1 MNDKALKKKIKNSRG
16 ITMISLVVIII
27 ILIILA
33 GVSSEILIGKNGIV
47 TRAEKSREEQKIAEL
62 SEKLELVKA
71 PTQVDKLDTVITV
84 DEYLE
89 ELQQPNAVDFS
100 VDEIERVDEDNAYV
114 TVADKYVFLVEYKED
129 KTLII
134 TYQGKAKELK
144 PRITKIELSN
154 TTNSITAKVEA
165 TRAEKYKFYIKDKID
180 GEYEYKEEN
189 KKGEYTY
196 SNLGQNKEYYIKIE
210 AINKNGQVER
220 EVKRTTGGMP
230 ELTVG
235 ELISTTTPEG
245 WINRNKTTKIEIRTD
260 KDVTGVRLQYT
271 KLPENATTE
280 DYKKAQWMNY
290 TSNGI
295 ESEKN
300 ETIAIRLWDG
310 TNATSRM
317 AIKVEKIDKT
327 VPIITET
334 TANTNTIT
342 IKATDE
348 ASGIIGY
355 TVTENT
361 TEPTNFTSYTSTK
374 TLNVNV
380 GNKTQG
386 KTYYVWVK
394 DAAGNVSAYKQV
406 GTGTVTKSEGN
417 ITFTY
422 STTNWTNKD
431 ITVTAKTTI
440 TGYKLQTSTDA
451 KTWKDTTSQTLSANG
466 KVYAR
471 LADSTNQATG
481 YAVATVDKIDKTK
494 PIVTSATAN
503 TNTITIKA
511 TDEASGI
518 IGYTVTENTTEPTNF
533 TSYTSTKT
541 LNVNVGNKTQGKTYY
556 VWVKDAA
563 GNVSAYK
570 QVGTGTVTKSEG
582 NITFTYSTTNWTN
595 KDITVTAKTTIT
607 GYKLQTSTD
616 AKTWKDTTSQ
626 TLSANGKVY
635 ARLADS
641 TNQAT
646 GYAVATVDKIDKT
659 KPIVTSATANTNTI
673 TIKATDEASGII
685 GYTVTE
691 NTTEPTNFTSYTS
704 TKTLNV
710 NVGNKTQGKT
720 YYVWVKDAAGNVSA
734 YKQVGTTSVTPSAGN
749 ITFGVAN
756 WNNGK
761 ASTTISTTSS
771 YTIKYQKNSTTGT
784 WIAIKNG
791 GSISNLS
798 HGDKIYAKLVD
809 STEQTNGN
817 YAVLEIKDTV
827 VPESAI
833 ITISGTT
840 TQTTLPIKLNAKVTH
855 TDNESEIAIE
865 SSRYVLNTNSS
876 EIGTIASSYTGG
888 KFSSNEE
895 NITISPNAIGKWYLH
910 VLSVDNAGNAKET
923 IKGPIQITTKYH
935 KHTGYATNGGGCYE
949 TPIYKVHTHISSCY
963 STQTVRSTC
972 QCGAYNGRYLENGAF
987 VCMTCGHSGHG
998 PGGICGA
1005 SITSTQTIIVCGK
1018 TQGQRYESEGIEN
1031 YSLSCGKTET
1041 TIEGYTIT
1049 Y

>member
-1 MNDKALKKKIKNSRG
+1 MKIEKLKIIKQNRG
-16 ITMISLVVIII
+16 ITLLNVVVVIA

-33 GVSSEILIGKNGIV
+33 GVSLEILIGKNGIV
-47 TRAEKSREEQKIAEL
+47 TRAEKSREKQKIAEL

-129 KTLII
+129 KKLII

-180 GEYEYKEEN
+180 GEYEYKEED

-210 AINKNGQVER
+210 AINKNGQVES

-230 ELTVG
+230 ELTIG

-310 TNATSRM
+310 INATSRM
-317 AIKVEKIDKT
+317 AVKVEKIDKT

-406 GTGTVTKSEGN
+406 GTTSVTTSVGN

-431 ITVTAKTTI
+431 ITVTANTTI

-481 YAVATVDKIDKTK
+481 YAVATVDKIDKVK
-494 PIVTSATAN
+494 PKSFNPTYTST
-503 TNTITIKA
+503 TNTITITA
-511 TDEASGI
+511 QTTDETETSTNGCSGI
-518 IGYTVTENTTEPTNF
+518 EGYRFSKDGGTTW
-533 TSYTSTKT
+533 STY
-541 LNVNVGNKTQGKTYY
+541 QGSG
-556 VWVKDAA
+556 V
-563 GNVSAYK
+563 YK
-570 QVGTGTVTKSEG
+570 FNDMLKNIEG
-582 NITFTYSTTNWTN
+582 NTYNIVVQA
-595 KDITVTAKTTIT
+595 KDKA
-607 GYKLQTSTD
+607 Q
-616 AKTWKDTTSQ
+616 
-626 TLSANGKVY
+626 N
-635 ARLADS
+635 
-641 TNQAT
+641 
-646 GYAVATVDKIDKT
+646 
-659 KPIVTSATANTNTI
+659 VTSATI
-673 TIKATDEASGII
+673 
-685 GYTVTE
+685 
-691 NTTEPTNFTSYTS
+691 
-704 TKTLNV
+704 
-710 NVGNKTQGKT
+710 Q
-720 YYVWVKDAAGNVSA
+720 
-734 YKQVGTTSVTPSAGN
+734 
-749 ITFGVAN
+749 
-756 WNNGK
+756 
-761 ASTTISTTSS
+761 ASTTKNNNYYIEEAGKQLCVFIVSNDCSRIYYKTSNGGAIAAMVYANGTSTSS
-771 YTIKYQKNSTTGT
+771 ESDTTIRNFCYPLLVSTNRDNVTYSCKDSNIGENTLKSCGSIKYKGVTYYYSSDGWWYDKKYYNSSSLKFLNSALKPYST
-784 WIAIKNG
+784 
-791 GSISNLS
+791 
-798 HGDKIYAKLVD
+798 DKWVANKL
-809 STEQTNGN
+809 
-817 YAVLEIKDTV
+817 
-827 VPESAI
+827 PESA
-833 ITISGTT
+833 
-840 TQTTLPIKLNAKVTH
+840 LDLIKL
-855 TDNESEIAIE
+855 
-865 SSRYVLNTNSS
+865 
-876 EIGTIASSYTGG
+876 
-888 KFSSNEE
+888 
-895 NITISPNAIGKWYLH
+895 YL
-910 VLSVDNAGNAKET
+910 GE
-923 IKGPIQITTKYH
+923 
-935 KHTGYATNGGGCYE
+935 
-949 TPIYKVHTHISSCY
+949 
-963 STQTVRSTC
+963 
-972 QCGAYNGRYLENGAF
+972 
-987 VCMTCGHSGHG
+987 
-998 PGGICGA
+998 
-1005 SITSTQTIIVCGK
+1005 
-1018 TQGQRYESEGIEN
+1018 
-1031 YSLSCGKTET
+1031 
-1041 TIEGYTIT
+1041 
-1049 Y
+1049 

>member
-84 DEYLE
+84 DEYLK

-100 VDEIERVDEDNAYV
+100 IDEIERVDEDNAYV

-144 PRITKIELSN
+144 PRITKVELSN

-180 GEYEYKEEN
+180 GEYEYKEED

-230 ELTVG
+230 ELTIG
-235 ELISTTTPEG
+235 ELISKTTPEG

-280 DYKKAQWMNY
+280 DYKKAQWINY

-310 TNATSRM
+310 TNETSRM
-317 AIKVEKIDKT
+317 AVKVEKIDKT

-361 TEPTNFTSYTSTK
+361 TEPTSFTSCTSNK
-374 TLNVNV
+374 TL
-380 GNKTQG
+380 K
-386 KTYYVWVK
+386 
-394 DAAGNVSAYKQV
+394 
-406 GTGTVTKSEGN
+406 
-417 ITFTY
+417 
-422 STTNWTNKD
+422 
-431 ITVTAKTTI
+431 
-440 TGYKLQTSTDA
+440 
-451 KTWKDTTSQTLSANG
+451 
-466 KVYAR
+466 
-471 LADSTNQATG
+471 
-481 YAVATVDKIDKTK
+481 
-494 PIVTSATAN
+494 
-503 TNTITIKA
+503 
-511 TDEASGI
+511 
-518 IGYTVTENTTEPTNF
+518 
-533 TSYTSTKT
+533 
-541 LNVNVGNKTQGKTYY
+541 
-556 VWVKDAA
+556 
-563 GNVSAYK
+563 
-570 QVGTGTVTKSEG
+570 
-582 NITFTYSTTNWTN
+582 
-595 KDITVTAKTTIT
+595 
-607 GYKLQTSTD
+607 
-616 AKTWKDTTSQ
+616 
-626 TLSANGKVY
+626 
-635 ARLADS
+635 
-641 TNQAT
+641 
-646 GYAVATVDKIDKT
+646 
-659 KPIVTSATANTNTI
+659 
-673 TIKATDEASGII
+673 
-685 GYTVTE
+685 
-691 NTTEPTNFTSYTS
+691 
-704 TKTLNV
+704 V

-827 VPESAI
+827 VPKSAI

-888 KFSSNEE
+888 KFSSKEE

-935 KHTGYATNGGGCYE
+935 KHTGDATNGGGCYT
-949 TPIYKVHTHISSCY
+949 TPVYKVHTHISSCY

>member
-33 GVSSEILIGKNGIV
+33 GVSLEILIGKNGIV

-62 SEKLELVKA
+62 SEKLELVKV

-317 AIKVEKIDKT
+317 AVKVEKIDKT

-361 TEPTNFTSYTSTK
+361 TEPTNFTSYKSTK

-380 GNKTQG
+380 ENKTQG

-533 TSYTSTKT
+533 TSYKSTKT
-541 LNVNVGNKTQGKTYY
+541 LNVNV
-556 VWVKDAA
+556 
-563 GNVSAYK
+563 
-570 QVGTGTVTKSEG
+570 E
-582 NITFTYSTTNWTN
+582 
-595 KDITVTAKTTIT
+595 
-607 GYKLQTSTD
+607 
-616 AKTWKDTTSQ
+616 
-626 TLSANGKVY
+626 
-635 ARLADS
+635 
-641 TNQAT
+641 
-646 GYAVATVDKIDKT
+646 
-659 KPIVTSATANTNTI
+659 
-673 TIKATDEASGII
+673 
-685 GYTVTE
+685 
-691 NTTEPTNFTSYTS
+691 
-704 TKTLNV
+704 
-710 NVGNKTQGKT
+710 NKTQGKT

-827 VPESAI
+827 VPKSAI

-888 KFSSNEE
+888 KFSSKEE

-935 KHTGYATNGGGCYE
+935 KHTGDATNGGRCYT
-949 TPIYKVHTHISSCY
+949 TPVYKVHTHISSCY

>member
-1 MNDKALKKKIKNSRG
+1 MNDKALKKKIKNSIG

-310 TNATSRM
+310 TNETSRM
-317 AIKVEKIDKT
+317 AVKIEKIDKT

-361 TEPTNFTSYTSTK
+361 TEPTNFTSYTSKK

-417 ITFTY
+417 ITF
-422 STTNWTNKD
+422 
-431 ITVTAKTTI
+431 
-440 TGYKLQTSTDA
+440 
-451 KTWKDTTSQTLSANG
+451 
-466 KVYAR
+466 
-471 LADSTNQATG
+471 
-481 YAVATVDKIDKTK
+481 
-494 PIVTSATAN
+494 
-503 TNTITIKA
+503 
-511 TDEASGI
+511 
-518 IGYTVTENTTEPTNF
+518 
-533 TSYTSTKT
+533 
-541 LNVNVGNKTQGKTYY
+541 
-556 VWVKDAA
+556 
-563 GNVSAYK
+563 
-570 QVGTGTVTKSEG
+570 
-582 NITFTYSTTNWTN
+582 
-595 KDITVTAKTTIT
+595 
-607 GYKLQTSTD
+607 
-616 AKTWKDTTSQ
+616 
-626 TLSANGKVY
+626 
-635 ARLADS
+635 
-641 TNQAT
+641 
-646 GYAVATVDKIDKT
+646 
-659 KPIVTSATANTNTI
+659 
-673 TIKATDEASGII
+673 
-685 GYTVTE
+685 
-691 NTTEPTNFTSYTS
+691 
-704 TKTLNV
+704 
-710 NVGNKTQGKT
+710 
-720 YYVWVKDAAGNVSA
+720 
-734 YKQVGTTSVTPSAGN
+734 
-749 ITFGVAN
+749 GVAN

-791 GSISNLS
+791 GAISNLS

-817 YAVLEIKDTV
+817 YAVLEIKDTIAPAKPTINLNGYISGNWTNKDITINANSIDNETGV
-827 VPESAI
+827 EYYQFSYDGVNVEGIFTNPSIINLDKQCNIYIRAVDKAGNESVWSDMLTIKRDAEAPKLTKWWFGTCTEDKI
-833 ITISGTT
+833 IIYISVTDNVGIQKVQCQTSTELESYTDWKCVEAVWDTSENAYKAEINTASWKSNLTTFKTQLYVYDYAENGGYYAEGSTTIAVKNHTHTDSCYTICGQILTISGVEYTSNDGHS
-840 TQTTLPIKLNAKVTH
+840 KDTH
-855 TDNESEIAIE
+855 YDWRTDCPAGHGTGYRWDRNGVNYSE
-865 SSRYVLNTNSS
+865 TC
-876 EIGTIASSYTGG
+876 
-888 KFSSNEE
+888 
-895 NITISPNAIGKWYLH
+895 
-910 VLSVDNAGNAKET
+910 
-923 IKGPIQITTKYH
+923 TTKIL
-935 KHTGYATNGGGCYE
+935 KCT
-949 TPIYKVHTHISSCY
+949 K
-963 STQTVRSTC
+963 
-972 QCGAYNGRYLENGAF
+972 
-987 VCMTCGHSGHG
+987 
-998 PGGICGA
+998 
-1005 SITSTQTIIVCGK
+1005 TID
-1018 TQGQRYESEGIEN
+1018 
-1031 YSLSCGKTET
+1031 
-1041 TIEGYTIT
+1041 GYTIT
-1049 Y
+1049 H

>member
-1 MNDKALKKKIKNSRG
+1 MRESLIRKIKQNKG
-16 ITMISLVVIII
+16 ITLLNVVVVIV

-47 TRAEKSREEQKIAEL
+47 TRAEKSREDQKIAEL

-129 KTLII
+129 KKLII

-196 SNLGQNKEYYIKIE
+196 SKLGQNKEYYIKIE
-210 AINKNGQVER
+210 AINKNGQVES

-230 ELTVG
+230 ELTIG

-317 AIKVEKIDKT
+317 AVKVEKIDKT

-406 GTGTVTKSEGN
+406 E
-417 ITFTY
+417 
-422 STTNWTNKD
+422 
-431 ITVTAKTTI
+431 
-440 TGYKLQTSTDA
+440 
-451 KTWKDTTSQTLSANG
+451 
-466 KVYAR
+466 
-471 LADSTNQATG
+471 
-481 YAVATVDKIDKTK
+481 
-494 PIVTSATAN
+494 
-503 TNTITIKA
+503 
-511 TDEASGI
+511 
-518 IGYTVTENTTEPTNF
+518 
-533 TSYTSTKT
+533 
-541 LNVNVGNKTQGKTYY
+541 
-556 VWVKDAA
+556 
-563 GNVSAYK
+563 
-570 QVGTGTVTKSEG
+570 
-582 NITFTYSTTNWTN
+582 
-595 KDITVTAKTTIT
+595 
-607 GYKLQTSTD
+607 
-616 AKTWKDTTSQ
+616 
-626 TLSANGKVY
+626 
-635 ARLADS
+635 
-641 TNQAT
+641 
-646 GYAVATVDKIDKT
+646 
-659 KPIVTSATANTNTI
+659 
-673 TIKATDEASGII
+673 
-685 GYTVTE
+685 
-691 NTTEPTNFTSYTS
+691 
-704 TKTLNV
+704 
-710 NVGNKTQGKT
+710 
-720 YYVWVKDAAGNVSA
+720 
-734 YKQVGTTSVTPSAGN
+734 TTSVTPSAGN

-827 VPESAI
+827 VPKSAI

-888 KFSSNEE
+888 KFSSKEE

-935 KHTGYATNGGGCYE
+935 KHTGDATNGGGCYT
-949 TPIYKVHTHISSCY
+949 TPVYKVHTHISSCY

>member
-1 MNDKALKKKIKNSRG
+1 MRKIKQNKG
-16 ITMISLVVIII
+16 ITLLNVVVVII

-33 GVSSEILIGKNGIV
+33 GVSINLLIGENGII
-47 TRAEKSREEQKIAEL
+47 TKAKKSREEQKIAEL

-114 TVADKYVFLVEYKED
+114 TVADKYVFLVEYKEN
-129 KTLII
+129 KKLII
-134 TYQGKAKELK
+134 TYQGKAEELK

-180 GEYEYKEEN
+180 GEYEYKEED

-210 AINKNGQVER
+210 AINKNGQVESK
-220 EVKRTTGGMP
+220 VKRTTGGMP

-245 WINRNKTTKIEIRTD
+245 WVNTNKTTKIEIRTD

-280 DYKKAQWMNY
+280 DYKKAQWINY

-310 TNATSRM
+310 TNETSRM
-317 AIKVEKIDKT
+317 AVKVEKIDKT

-361 TEPTNFTSYTSTK
+361 TEPTSFTSCTSNK

-431 ITVTAKTTI
+431 ITVTANTTI

-494 PIVTSATAN
+494 PVVTIATTTIGKTSIAVTATASDEQSGLTSSAYRFSKDNGNTWTDYQTSNAYTFTEIYGDLAGVTCNIIVEAKDNATN
-503 TNTITIKA
+503 TNTESKSVKTNCK
-511 TDEASGI
+511 
-518 IGYTVTENTTEPTNF
+518 NTT
-533 TSYTSTKT
+533 
-541 LNVNVGNKTQGKTYY
+541 YY
-556 VWVKDAA
+556 K
-563 GNVSAYK
+563 
-570 QVGTGTVTKSEG
+570 
-582 NITFTYSTTNWTN
+582 
-595 KDITVTAKTTIT
+595 
-607 GYKLQTSTD
+607 
-616 AKTWKDTTSQ
+616 
-626 TLSANGKVY
+626 
-635 ARLADS
+635 
-641 TNQAT
+641 
-646 GYAVATVDKIDKT
+646 
-659 KPIVTSATANTNTI
+659 
-673 TIKATDEASGII
+673 
-685 GYTVTE
+685 
-691 NTTEPTNFTSYTS
+691 
-704 TKTLNV
+704 
-710 NVGNKTQGKT
+710 
-720 YYVWVKDAAGNVSA
+720 
-734 YKQVGTTSVTPSAGN
+734 
-749 ITFGVAN
+749 
-756 WNNGK
+756 
-761 ASTTISTTSS
+761 
-771 YTIKYQKNSTTGT
+771 
-784 WIAIKNG
+784 
-791 GSISNLS
+791 
-798 HGDKIYAKLVD
+798 
-809 STEQTNGN
+809 
-817 YAVLEIKDTV
+817 
-827 VPESAI
+827 
-833 ITISGTT
+833 SGTT
-840 TQTTLPIKLNAKVTH
+840 NYLMCINGGRKYYKVNSNGAIGCMAYFKSNGNTWYGPLLVSDTNDGAKMTCSYCNKSHGILSISYHSTTYYISDAGHYMGTWEESNSVNLPNL
-855 TDNESEIAIE
+855 
-865 SSRYVLNTNSS
+865 NSS
-876 EIGTIASSYTGG
+876 SSIYDYSNNTVNERMSDIAKKLLNKYYR
-888 KFSSNEE
+888 K
-895 NITISPNAIGKWYLH
+895 
-910 VLSVDNAGNAKET
+910 LSVNNAGD
-923 IKGPIQITTKYH
+923 
-935 KHTGYATNGGGCYE
+935 
-949 TPIYKVHTHISSCY
+949 
-963 STQTVRSTC
+963 
-972 QCGAYNGRYLENGAF
+972 
-987 VCMTCGHSGHG
+987 
-998 PGGICGA
+998 
-1005 SITSTQTIIVCGK
+1005 
-1018 TQGQRYESEGIEN
+1018 
-1031 YSLSCGKTET
+1031 
-1041 TIEGYTIT
+1041 
-1049 Y
+1049 

>member
-33 GVSSEILIGKNGIV
+33 GVSSEILIGKNGII

-129 KTLII
+129 KKLII

-180 GEYEYKEEN
+180 GEYEYKEED

-210 AINKNGQVER
+210 AINKNGQVES

-230 ELTVG
+230 ELTIG

-280 DYKKAQWMNY
+280 DYKKAQWINY

-310 TNATSRM
+310 TNETSRM
-317 AIKVEKIDKT
+317 AVKVEKIDKT

-361 TEPTNFTSYTSTK
+361 TEPTSFTSCTSNK

-406 GTGTVTKSEGN
+406 GTGTVTKSE
-417 ITFTY
+417 
-422 STTNWTNKD
+422 
-431 ITVTAKTTI
+431 
-440 TGYKLQTSTDA
+440 
-451 KTWKDTTSQTLSANG
+451 
-466 KVYAR
+466 
-471 LADSTNQATG
+471 
-481 YAVATVDKIDKTK
+481 
-494 PIVTSATAN
+494 
-503 TNTITIKA
+503 
-511 TDEASGI
+511 
-518 IGYTVTENTTEPTNF
+518 
-533 TSYTSTKT
+533 
-541 LNVNVGNKTQGKTYY
+541 
-556 VWVKDAA
+556 
-563 GNVSAYK
+563 
-570 QVGTGTVTKSEG
+570 
-582 NITFTYSTTNWTN
+582 
-595 KDITVTAKTTIT
+595 
-607 GYKLQTSTD
+607 
-616 AKTWKDTTSQ
+616 
-626 TLSANGKVY
+626 
-635 ARLADS
+635 
-641 TNQAT
+641 
-646 GYAVATVDKIDKT
+646 
-659 KPIVTSATANTNTI
+659 
-673 TIKATDEASGII
+673 
-685 GYTVTE
+685 
-691 NTTEPTNFTSYTS
+691 
-704 TKTLNV
+704 
-710 NVGNKTQGKT
+710 
-720 YYVWVKDAAGNVSA
+720 
-734 YKQVGTTSVTPSAGN
+734 GN

-935 KHTGYATNGGGCYE
+935 KHTGDATNGGGCYE

>member
-210 AINKNGQVER
+210 VINKNGQVES

-230 ELTVG
+230 ELTIG
-235 ELISTTTPEG
+235 ELISKTTPEG

-280 DYKKAQWMNY
+280 DYKKAQWINY

-317 AIKVEKIDKT
+317 AVKVEKIDKT

-361 TEPTNFTSYTSTK
+361 TEPTNFTSYKSTK

-380 GNKTQG
+380 ENKTQG

-394 DAAGNVSAYKQV
+394 DAAGNVSV
-406 GTGTVTKSEGN
+406 
-417 ITFTY
+417 
-422 STTNWTNKD
+422 
-431 ITVTAKTTI
+431 
-440 TGYKLQTSTDA
+440 
-451 KTWKDTTSQTLSANG
+451 
-466 KVYAR
+466 
-471 LADSTNQATG
+471 
-481 YAVATVDKIDKTK
+481 
-494 PIVTSATAN
+494 
-503 TNTITIKA
+503 
-511 TDEASGI
+511 
-518 IGYTVTENTTEPTNF
+518 
-533 TSYTSTKT
+533 
-541 LNVNVGNKTQGKTYY
+541 
-556 VWVKDAA
+556 
-563 GNVSAYK
+563 
-570 QVGTGTVTKSEG
+570 
-582 NITFTYSTTNWTN
+582 
-595 KDITVTAKTTIT
+595 
-607 GYKLQTSTD
+607 
-616 AKTWKDTTSQ
+616 
-626 TLSANGKVY
+626 
-635 ARLADS
+635 
-641 TNQAT
+641 
-646 GYAVATVDKIDKT
+646 
-659 KPIVTSATANTNTI
+659 
-673 TIKATDEASGII
+673 
-685 GYTVTE
+685 
-691 NTTEPTNFTSYTS
+691 
-704 TKTLNV
+704 
-710 NVGNKTQGKT
+710 
-720 YYVWVKDAAGNVSA
+720 
-734 YKQVGTTSVTPSAGN
+734 YKQVGTTNVTTSEGN

-771 YTIKYQKNSTTGT
+771 YTIKYQKNSTAGT

-935 KHTGYATNGGGCYE
+935 KHTGDATNGGGCYE

>member
-1 MNDKALKKKIKNSRG
+1 MNDKVLKKKIKNSRG

-180 GEYEYKEEN
+180 GEYEYKEED

-210 AINKNGQVER
+210 AINRNGQVER

-245 WINRNKTTKIEIRTD
+245 WVNTNKTTKIEIRTD

-280 DYKKAQWMNY
+280 DYKKAQWINY

-310 TNATSRM
+310 TNETSRM
-317 AIKVEKIDKT
+317 AVKVEKIDKT

-361 TEPTNFTSYTSTK
+361 TEPTSFTSCTSNK

-380 GNKTQG
+380 GNRTQG

-422 STTNWTNKD
+422 SSTNWTNKD

-494 PIVTSATAN
+494 PVVTTATAN

-518 IGYTVTENTTEPTNF
+518 VGYTVTENTTVPTSF
-533 TSYTSTKT
+533 TSCTSNKS

-570 QVGTGTVTKSEG
+570 QVGTSTVTKSEG
-582 NITFTYSTTNWTN
+582 NITFTYSSTTWTN

-616 AKTWKDTTSQ
+616 AKTWKDETSQ

-646 GYAVATVDKIDKT
+646 GYAVATVDKIDKV
-659 KPIVTSATANTNTI
+659 KPIEAT
-673 TIKATDEASGII
+673 
-685 GYTVTE
+685 
-691 NTTEPTNFTSYTS
+691 
-704 TKTLNV
+704 
-710 NVGNKTQGKT
+710 
-720 YYVWVKDAAGNVSA
+720 
-734 YKQVGTTSVTPSAGN
+734 
-749 ITFGVAN
+749 
-756 WNNGK
+756 
-761 ASTTISTTSS
+761 
-771 YTIKYQKNSTTGT
+771 
-784 WIAIKNG
+784 
-791 GSISNLS
+791 
-798 HGDKIYAKLVD
+798 
-809 STEQTNGN
+809 
-817 YAVLEIKDTV
+817 
-827 VPESAI
+827 

-840 TQTTLPIKLNAKVTH
+840 TQTSLPVAVNAKITH
-855 TDNESEIAIE
+855 TDNESGIAIA
-865 SSRYVLNTNSS
+865 SCKYVINTSSS
-876 EIGTIASSYTGG
+876 EIGTTASSYTGG
-888 KFSSNEE
+888 TFSSNEE
-895 NITISPNAIGKWYLH
+895 NITISSNAMGKWYLH

-923 IKGPIQITTKYH
+923 IEGPIQITANYH
-935 KHTGYATNGGGCYE
+935 KHIGNSSEGGGCYG
-949 TPIYKVHTHISSCY
+949 TPIYHSHTSSCY
-963 STQTVRSTC
+963 TSKKCSGTWRIVS
-972 QCGAYNGRYLENGAF
+972 GPNNVNDYLYRCSN
-987 VCMTCGHSGHG
+987 
-998 PGGICGA
+998 CGA
-1005 SITSTQTIIVCGK
+1005 SSWSAGGQGSWACDRRVSTLTCKVSTSTIE
-1018 TQGQRYESEGIEN
+1018 RYELN
-1031 YSLSCGKTET
+1031 CGKTET

>member
-1 MNDKALKKKIKNSRG
+1 MNDKVLKKKIKNSRG

-129 KTLII
+129 KKLII

-180 GEYEYKEEN
+180 GEYEYKEED

-210 AINKNGQVER
+210 AINKNGQVES

-230 ELTVG
+230 ELTIG

-260 KDVTGVRLQYT
+260 KDVSGVRLQYT

-317 AIKVEKIDKT
+317 AVKVEKIDKT

-361 TEPTNFTSYTSTK
+361 TEPTSFTSYTSTK

-406 GTGTVTKSEGN
+406 GTRTVTKSEGN

-518 IGYTVTENTTEPTNF
+518 IGYTVTENTTEPTSF

-570 QVGTGTVTKSEG
+570 QVE
-582 NITFTYSTTNWTN
+582 
-595 KDITVTAKTTIT
+595 
-607 GYKLQTSTD
+607 
-616 AKTWKDTTSQ
+616 
-626 TLSANGKVY
+626 
-635 ARLADS
+635 
-641 TNQAT
+641 
-646 GYAVATVDKIDKT
+646 
-659 KPIVTSATANTNTI
+659 
-673 TIKATDEASGII
+673 
-685 GYTVTE
+685 
-691 NTTEPTNFTSYTS
+691 
-704 TKTLNV
+704 
-710 NVGNKTQGKT
+710 
-720 YYVWVKDAAGNVSA
+720 
-734 YKQVGTTSVTPSAGN
+734 TTSVTPSAGN

-827 VPESAI
+827 VPKSAI

-888 KFSSNEE
+888 KFSSKEE

-935 KHTGYATNGGGCYE
+935 KHTGDATNGGGCYT
-949 TPIYKVHTHISSCY
+949 TPVYKVHTHISSCY

>member
-33 GVSSEILIGKNGIV
+33 GVSLEILIGKNGIV

-62 SEKLELVKA
+62 SEKLELVKV

-310 TNATSRM
+310 TNETSRM
-317 AIKVEKIDKT
+317 AVKVEKIDKT

-361 TEPTNFTSYTSTK
+361 TEPTNFTSYKSTK

-380 GNKTQG
+380 ENKTQG

-481 YAVATVDKIDKTK
+481 YAVATVDKIDKVK
-494 PIVTSATAN
+494 PIEAT
-503 TNTITIKA
+503 
-511 TDEASGI
+511 
-518 IGYTVTENTTEPTNF
+518 
-533 TSYTSTKT
+533 
-541 LNVNVGNKTQGKTYY
+541 
-556 VWVKDAA
+556 
-563 GNVSAYK
+563 
-570 QVGTGTVTKSEG
+570 
-582 NITFTYSTTNWTN
+582 
-595 KDITVTAKTTIT
+595 
-607 GYKLQTSTD
+607 
-616 AKTWKDTTSQ
+616 
-626 TLSANGKVY
+626 
-635 ARLADS
+635 
-641 TNQAT
+641 
-646 GYAVATVDKIDKT
+646 
-659 KPIVTSATANTNTI
+659 
-673 TIKATDEASGII
+673 
-685 GYTVTE
+685 
-691 NTTEPTNFTSYTS
+691 
-704 TKTLNV
+704 
-710 NVGNKTQGKT
+710 
-720 YYVWVKDAAGNVSA
+720 
-734 YKQVGTTSVTPSAGN
+734 
-749 ITFGVAN
+749 
-756 WNNGK
+756 
-761 ASTTISTTSS
+761 
-771 YTIKYQKNSTTGT
+771 
-784 WIAIKNG
+784 
-791 GSISNLS
+791 
-798 HGDKIYAKLVD
+798 
-809 STEQTNGN
+809 
-817 YAVLEIKDTV
+817 
-827 VPESAI
+827 

-840 TQTTLPIKLNAKVTH
+840 TQTSLPVALNAKIIH
-855 TDNESEIAIE
+855 TDNESRIAIA
-865 SSRYVLNTNSS
+865 SCKYVINTSSS
-876 EIGTIASSYTGG
+876 EIGTTASSYTGG
-888 KFSSNEE
+888 TFSSNGE
-895 NITISPNAIGKWYLH
+895 NITISSNAMGEWYLH

-923 IKGPIQITTKYH
+923 IKGPIIVGANYH
-935 KHTGYATNGGGCYE
+935 THTGNSSSGGGCYVGKTTRCTGE
-949 TPIYKVHTHISSCY
+949 NIVIQAIREGDLSKAYFTTRCNK
-963 STQTVRSTC
+963 
-972 QCGAYNGRYLENGAF
+972 CGNTIAGQLGTNYAYIGQACG
-987 VCMTCGHSGHG
+987 TCGKIIQSGY
-998 PGGICGA
+998 
-1005 SITSTQTIIVCGK
+1005 VL
-1018 TQGQRYESEGIEN
+1018 N
-1031 YSLSCGKTET
+1031 CGKTET
-1041 TIEGYTIT
+1041 TIESYTIT